1 MQYALIHNKVNEMD
15 VIVALPSIATLG
27 ELAFDKGWRVLH
39 QDIPHTDLPSYHH
52 QFGKYFRVL
61 DELQFYLEYL
71 VDEEMSEEDTAYIES
86 CLQENFYEDVHP
98 DSDEEEID
106 HEFHFMEAPLCDDE
120 EFNRE

>member
-1 MQYALIHNKVNEMD
+1 
-15 VIVALPSIATLG
+15 
-27 ELAFDKGWRVLH
+27 
-39 QDIPHTDLPSYHH
+39 LPSYHH